1 VSQTRF
7 TFHQC
12 SPEKRE
18 KLDQKLS
25 EIYDNIKSRFK
36 FFGTFQ
42 DVLTKASGYSSADLK
57 DEQEPEEFAKRQL
70 IEPLIEIMGYEI
82 VPETVLSSPVGR
94 KKPDYTIRPKNQDEP
109 IFYVEAEPFNKDLH
123 ADGSGLWQVR
133 NWLLSRAS
141 KTDYGIATDGFQWI
155 LLKFDTASTRSKE
168 FFKVD
173 LKPIFLRILNPGS
186 FVEKKEVEKIE
197 EEFLKLDKEYVSIFL
212 NSYLERIE
220 EAKEEISKRFY
231 NDYVRIVFGY
241 DEKGNT
247 IKGTCLLSN
256 IITPSK
262 PINNEANLFSVVFM
276 NRLIF
281 IKFLEE
287 KGIVPKDLLKKLLDG
302 YKSSPTPG
310 TFYETYLKLLFYEVF
325 NKSKNSR
332 ISNVRTNSLY
342 SQIPYLNGGLFR
354 EVIENEKNYNVEN
367 EGIQLVLENLLE
379 NKTYSIGM
387 ESGINPD
394 ILGYIFEKTINFI
407 SGTGTNQQKMGGAY
421 YTPDDVVEFIVE
433 RALTPAILREMIEGL
448 KESGWSEKDLK
459 GYDSIEDI
467 LIQEN
472 MPKNPTHVHRMIDSI
487 DSLRVLDP
495 ACGSGHFLTAML
507 SLILRVKESLMNAIG
522 EKVDR
527 YKLKRDIISHN
538 LFGLDI
544 DPNAV
549 EIARLRLWLSLI
561 EEVADTEHIETL
573 PNIDFNIIA
582 GNSLLGWLD
591 ENLHTHPF
599 TNLLDDPYIKETLT
613 NLGVTY
619 KDRID
624 KVRDLMQE
632 MRIEDTI
639 KAYEALVEI
648 YSLESGENAV
658 RLRETLENIRKKLYE
673 VINGSYLAL
682 LIGKASDNNF
692 DELGK
697 NLTSRTPFHWRVDF
711 SDVFLNGGFDVITG
725 NPPYIEDRNNNVIDL
740 IIIQSMKTPM
750 QRENPKRK
758 WKKLSPQKKSG
769 EPFFYASKDCGNTH
783 AYFIERSI
791 KLLKNRGRF
800 GFIVPIALVSTDRM
814 NCIREFIHANS
825 SEAEYYNFDDR
836 PGKIFSGIEDCRQTI
851 LVTEKGAGLSW
862 VITSKYNRWKSED
875 RSKLL
880 KSLQTHKWKLPDP
893 TAPIPKI
900 GTKTEEDILQ
910 KLQQKSGGK
919 SVQDF
924 LKDSGTKVWYH
935 NAPRYWIH
943 AHTEEYLPKV
953 EYYSKLKENKITGE
967 KLPYGLKEAKVSS
980 HYKPVTLE
988 KDDASIINGLLN
1000 SSLFYWW
1007 FVVWSD
1013 GRDLLAHHIKSFP
1026 ISLEAFSQTIKDRLK
1041 KLVEELMKS
1050 YDNNSNIKV
1059 NERMGGYVIKIKE
1072 IIPSKSKALIDEI
1085 DNMFAECFDLNQKEE
1100 EFIRKFDIEFR
1111 IESPES
1117 KE

>member
-1 VSQTRF
+1 MSQTRF

-94 KKPDYTIRPKNQDEP
+94 KKPDYTIRPKNQDDP
-109 IFYVEAEPFNKDLH
+109 IFYVEAEPLNKDLH

-186 FVEKKEVEKIE
+186 FVDKKEVEKIE

-212 NSYLERIE
+212 HSYLERIE

-231 NDYVRIVFGY
+231 NDYVRLVFGY

-287 KGIVPKDLLKKLLDG
+287 KGIVPKDLLKKLLDR

-325 NKSKNSR
+325 NKSQNSR

-407 SGTGTNQQKMGGAY
+407 SGTGTNQQKMEGAY

-433 RALTPAILREMIEGL
+433 RALTPAILRKMIEGL

-487 DSLRVLDP
+487 DSIRVLDP

-582 GNSLLGWLD
+582 GNSLVGWLD
-591 ENLHTHPF
+591 ENLHTHPL
-599 TNLLDDPYIKETLT
+599 TNLMDDSYIKETLA
-613 NLGVTY
+613 NLRVSY

-624 KVRDLMQE
+624 NIKDLMQK

-639 KAYEALVEI
+639 RGYEALVEI
-648 YSLESGENAV
+648 YSSESGENAV
-658 RLRETLENIRKKLYE
+658 RLRETLENIRKRLYE
-673 VINGSYLAL
+673 VINSSYLDL
-682 LIGKASDNNF
+682 LHEKSNLSKNNF
-692 DELGK
+692 NELAK
-697 NLTSRTPFHWRVDF
+697 NLASRTPFHWRVDF
-711 SDVFLNGGFDVITG
+711 ADVFMKEGFDVVIG
-725 NPPYIEDRNNNVIDL
+725 NPPYIEDRNNNALDL
-740 IIIQSMKTPM
+740 KTI
-750 QRENPKRK
+750 KSIRK
-758 WKKLSPQKKSG
+758 TKKGKKKVE

-800 GFIVPIALVSTDRM
+800 GFIVPIALVSTHRM
-814 NCIREFIHANS
+814 SCIREFVHTNS

-836 PGKIFSGIEDCRQTI
+836 PGKIFSGIEHCRETI
-851 LVTEKGAGLSW
+851 VLTEKGKGVGCVL
-862 VITSKYNRWKSED
+862 TSKYHRWHTEN

-880 KSLQTHKWKLPDP
+880 KTLKTHKWNIINPADS
-893 TAPIPKI
+893 IPKI
-900 GTKTEEDILQ
+900 GTKTEEDIIQ
-910 KLQQKSGGK
+910 KLQHKSGGK

-935 NAPRYWIH
+935 NAPQYWIH

-967 KLPYGLKEAKVSS
+967 KLPYDLKEAKVSS

-988 KDDASIINGLLN
+988 EDNAPIINGLLN

-1013 GRDLLAHHIKSFP
+1013 GRDLLADHIKSFP

-1072 IIPSKSKALIDEI
+1072 IIPSKSKAIIDEI
-1085 DNMFAECFDLNQKEE
+1085 DCIFAECFGFSQREE
-1100 EFIRKFDIEFR
+1100 EFIRNFDIEFR
-1111 IESPES
+1111 MESPES

>member
-231 NDYVRIVFGY
+231 NDYVRLVFGY
-241 DEKGNT
+241 DEKGSI

-287 KGIVPKDLLKKLLDG
+287 KGIVPKDLLKKLLDR

-325 NKSKNSR
+325 NKSQNSR

-354 EVIENEKNYNVEN
+354 EVIENEKNFNVEN

-407 SGTGTNQQKMGGAY
+407 SGTGTNQQKMEGAY

-433 RALTPAILREMIEGL
+433 RALTPAILRKMIEGL

-487 DSLRVLDP
+487 DSIRVLDP

-538 LFGLDI
+538 LFGVDI

-561 EEVADTEHIETL
+561 EEVADTEHVETL

-582 GNSLLGWLD
+582 GNSLVGWMNEKLGI
-591 ENLHTHPF
+591 HPF
-599 TNLLDDPYIKETLT
+599 TNLLDDSYIKETLT
-613 NLGVTY
+613 NLRVSY

-624 KVRDLMQE
+624 SIRDLMQK

-673 VINGSYLAL
+673 VISSSYLAL
-682 LIGKASDNNF
+682 LKGKAPDNDF

-697 NLTSRTPFHWRVDF
+697 NLTSRTPFHWKVDF

-740 IIIQSMKTPM
+740 IIIQSMKTPIE
-750 QRENPKRK
+750 RENPKRP
-758 WKKLSPQKKSG
+758 WKKLSPKKKSG

-814 NCIREFIHANS
+814 SCIRKFIHTNS
-825 SEAEYYNFDDR
+825 SEVEYYNFDDR
-836 PGKIFSGIEDCRQTI
+836 PGKIFSGIEHCRETI
-851 LVTEKGAGLSW
+851 VLTEKGKGEGCVL
-862 VITSKYNRWKSED
+862 TSKYHRWHSEN

-880 KSLQTHKWKLPDP
+880 KTLKTHKWRIINPADS
-893 TAPIPKI
+893 IPKI

-919 SVQDF
+919 SVQDY
-924 LKDSGTKVWYH
+924 LKDSGIKVWYH
-935 NAPRYWIH
+935 NAPQYWIH

-953 EYYSKLKENKITGE
+953 EYYSKLKENKVTGE
-967 KLPYGLKEAKVSS
+967 KLPYDLKETKVSS

-988 KDDASIINGLLN
+988 KNNAPIINGLLN

-1013 GRDLLAHHIKSFP
+1013 GRDLLADHIKSFP
-1026 ISLEAFSQTIKDRLK
+1026 ISLEAFSETKKDRLK

-1050 YDNNSNIKV
+1050 YDKNSNIKV
-1059 NERMGGYVIKIKE
+1059 NERMGGYAIKIKE
-1072 IIPSKSKALIDEI
+1072 IIPSKSKAIIDEI
-1085 DNMFAECFDLNQKEE
+1085 DDIFAECFGFSQKER
-1100 EFIRKFDIEFR
+1100 EFISKFDIEFR
-1111 IESPES
+1111 MESYQ
-1117 KE
+1117 